1 MLPVA
6 VGSCI
11 GVVYS
16 CAVAGSGLVLPVAVG
31 SCIGVVYSC
40 AVAGSGL
47 VLPVAVGSCIGIL
60 LTVFLLLLTIQC
72 RRARDKPQPP
82 TDPGRGQAVHPVQ
95 TFCKIL
101 LFYFKTYLKCLNILI
116 FCFKIDC

>member
-31 SCIGVVYSC
+31 SCIGVVYSCIGVVYSC

-101 LFYFKTYLKCLNILI
+101 LFYF
-116 FCFKIDC
+116 